1 MKLPL
6 QALQD
11 IPHLRHVTKDEWRRF
26 LELAPVHDYRAGN
39 ILFYQGN
46 LPLGLHFIS
55 SGRVKLIKEDRAGRR
70 QIVRLV
76 QGPDLLGDRAFFA
89 EKPYACTGEVMEDS
103 TVGFLQPHHFWAI
116 FGRNPDT
123 LRLLA
128 RRFAVEL
135 GRAEDYMHCI
145 SVCTINARMATRL
158 LNSSKRPD
166 QARAP
171 KGEFLLTETRTE
183 LAQVLG
189 TTPEAVSRSL
199 AALCAKGLISVS
211 GRRVR
216 VLNEER
222 LRLSAC
228 LHDSL
233 N

>member
-1 MKLPL
+1 MKSTYETLQKIPL
-6 QALQD
+6 
-11 IPHLRHVTKDEWRRF
+11 LRHALKEEWRRF
-26 LELAPVHDYRAGN
+26 LELAPSHDYRAGN
-39 ILFYQGN
+39 TLFFQGN

-55 SGRVKLIKEDRAGRR
+55 SGRVKLVKEDRAGRR
-70 QIVRLV
+70 QIVRIV

-89 EKPYACTGEVMEDS
+89 DKPYRCTGEVMEDS
-103 TVGFLQPHHFWAI
+103 TISFLQPHHFWAI
-116 FGRNPDT
+116 FGRNPET

-128 RRFAVEL
+128 QRFADEL

-145 SVCTINARMATRL
+145 SVCTIHARMATRL

-189 TTPEAVSRSL
+189 TTPEAVSRTLSKL
-199 AALCAKGLISVS
+199 SSKGLISVS